1 MLKRIIFL
9 FVVCFFASGFASPKI
24 NQYIQ
29 KEKPSKDDIVVV
41 AFQYPVGCI
50 KCVLQIEDI
59 IKVLNKEFP
68 EKVKVIAMVICDREI
83 ELKAFIKNNNWKY
96 PAYKVK
102 FKDLKDYRATE
113 KSMMKIYN
121 AKSELLLDLFYDDK
135 ETNNKLKSFIDKIKK
150 ANKE

>member
-9 FVVCFFASGFASPKI
+9 FILCFLASGFALPKI

-29 KEKPSKDDIVVV
+29 KEKPDKDDIVVV
-41 AFQYPVGCI
+41 AFQHPVGCI
-50 KCVLQIEDI
+50 KCVLQIDDI

-68 EKVKVIAMVICDREI
+68 EKVKVIALVLCDREV
-83 ELKAFIKNNNWKY
+83 ELKVFIKNNNWRY

-102 FKDLKDYRATE
+102 FKELKDYGATE
-113 KSMMKIYN
+113 RTMIKIYN

-135 ETNNKLKSFIDKIKK
+135 ETNAKLKAFIDKMKK
-150 ANKE
+150 